1 MGYEKTK
8 KSVLISLEKFG
19 LGYLDLMLIHFPGT
33 SGLKN
38 NDPKQAENRKG
49 TWQALEEFVDQGLIK
64 SIGVSNYRP
73 KHIQE
78 LMGYCRIKPVVN
90 QIELHPFYVEQDTIE
105 ECKKYDIIV
114 QAYSPLARADS
125 GLLKHKVINQIAQN
139 KGLEVGQVIM
149 LWHLQNGWVVLPKSE
164 HEDRIRKNIYLEG
177 LSLTEEEFNQIQKL
191 SQKNQKKVPWNPEN
205 IA

>member
-1 MGYEKTK
+1 
-8 KSVLISLEKFG
+8 
-19 LGYLDLMLIHFPGT
+19 MLIHFPGT